1 MAGKVKRF
9 GKLKPGRILGKI
21 VEVKEAHGS

>member
-1 MAGKVKRF
+1 MAGKIRRI

-21 VEVKEAHGS
+21 VEVKEAHGG

>member
-1 MAGKVKRF
+1 MAAKIKRF

-21 VEVKEAHGS
+21 VEIKKTHGS

>member
-1 MAGKVKRF
+1 MAGKIRRF

-21 VEVKEAHGS
+21 VEVKETHGS